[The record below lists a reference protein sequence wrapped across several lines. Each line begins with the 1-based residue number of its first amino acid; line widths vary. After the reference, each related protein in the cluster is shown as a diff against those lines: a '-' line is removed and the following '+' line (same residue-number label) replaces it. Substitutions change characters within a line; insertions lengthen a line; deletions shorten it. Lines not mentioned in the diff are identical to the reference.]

1 LVGLK
6 NTRELNCEY
15 NKKISI
21 PVKLRT
27 DYFSL
32 AIIFNA
38 LIKFLIKAGNQSIQ
52 KTRIIFAKK
61 NSMARLI
68 SDLGIIKKLQNA
80 LTDLEIT
87 VATDIQEQ
95 VIPVILDQTEDLVA
109 LAKTGTGKTVA
120 FGLPLLQLVDAED
133 KTVQTLILSP
143 TRELSQQIYNNLTD
157 FAKYIP
163 EISIVL
169 LTGGNTVKSQI
180 EELKSA
186 PQVIVATPGRFL
198 DLLEKGAFDIQ
209 SLKKLVLDEAD
220 EMFQALKEDLM
231 SILKAVPKNRRTYL
245 FSATMPGEL
254 KDIVHNY
261 LSKNAVS
268 INSDMATIGNEG
280 IDHQYLVVDPIEK
293 LDVLLHF
300 LNTQEGGRG
309 IIFCKTKA
317 AVNKLAKNL
326 AIRKISSGALH
337 GSLTQGIRDR
347 IMEQFRE
354 GYIDIL
360 VATDLVARGID
371 VKELAYVVN
380 YHLPDTPE
388 AYVHRSGRT
397 GRAGAKGLSMTILQQ
412 EEVKEIADF
421 EQELGIKFHPVKKA
435 NAEDI
440 EWNNTLVWA
449 KKVFKTK
456 PNREIPE
463 EVRQQIKSIFHHLTK
478 EELVDKVVA
487 NYLIEH
493 SKNS

>member
-1 LVGLK
+1 M
-6 NTRELNCEY
+6 
-15 NKKISI
+15 S
-21 PVKLRT
+21 
-27 DYFSL
+27 
-32 AIIFNA
+32 
-38 LIKFLIKAGNQSIQ
+38 
-52 KTRIIFAKK
+52 
-61 NSMARLI
+61 RLI
-68 SDLGIIKKLQNA
+68 SDLGIIKPLQKA

-87 VATDIQEQ
+87 VATEIQEE
-95 VIPVILDQTEDLVA
+95 VIPIILDGSEDIVA
-109 LAKTGTGKTVA
+109 LAKTGTGKTAA
-120 FGLPLLQLVDAED
+120 FGLPLIQLVDAE
-133 KTVQTLILSP
+133 KNHIQTVILSP
-143 TRELSQQIYNNLTD
+143 TRELSQQIFNNLKE

-163 EISIVL
+163 EVSIVL
-169 LTGGNTVKSQI
+169 LSGGNTVKSQI
-180 EELKSA
+180 EELKSN
-186 PQVIVATPGRFL
+186 PQIIVATPGRFL
-198 DLLEKGAFDIQ
+198 DLLEKGALDIK
-209 SLKKLVLDEAD
+209 SAKNLVLDEAD

-231 SILKAVPKNRRTYL
+231 PILKAFPKDRRTFL

-261 LSKNAVS
+261 MSKNAVS
-268 INSDMATIGNEG
+268 IDSEMATIGHQG
-280 IDHQYLVVDPIEK
+280 IDHQYIVVDPIEK

-300 LNTQEGGRG
+300 LNSQEGGRG

-380 YHLPDTPE
+380 YHLPDTHE

-397 GRAGAKGLSMTILQQ
+397 GRAGKNGLSMTIIQE

-421 EQELGIKFHPVKKA
+421 EAELGIKFHPVKKA

-463 EVRQQIKSIFHHLTK
+463 EVKQQVKTIFHHLTK
-478 EELVDKVVA
+478 EELVDKVLS
-487 NYLIEH
+487 NYLAEQH
-493 SKNS
+493 K

>member
-1 LVGLK
+1 M
-6 NTRELNCEY
+6 
-15 NKKISI
+15 S
-21 PVKLRT
+21 
-27 DYFSL
+27 
-32 AIIFNA
+32 
-38 LIKFLIKAGNQSIQ
+38 
-52 KTRIIFAKK
+52 
-61 NSMARLI
+61 RLI

-109 LAKTGTGKTVA
+109 LAKTGTGKTAA
-120 FGLPLLQLVDAED
+120 FGLPLLQLVDPENA
-133 KTVQTLILSP
+133 TVQTLILSP
-143 TRELSQQIYNNLTD
+143 TRELSQQIYTNLTD
-157 FAKYIP
+157 FAKYMP
-163 EISIVL
+163 EVSIVL
-169 LTGGNTVKSQI
+169 LTGGNTVKSQV

-186 PQVIVATPGRFL
+186 PQIIVATPGRFL
-198 DLLEKGAFDIQ
+198 DLLEKGEVDIK
-209 SLKKLVLDEAD
+209 SLKHLVLDEAD

-261 LSKNAVS
+261 MSKNAVS
-268 INSDMATIGNEG
+268 INSDMATMGHEG
-280 IDHQYLVVDPIEK
+280 IDHQYIVVDPIEK

-300 LNTQEGGRG
+300 LNSQEGGRG

-347 IMEQFRE
+347 IMDQFRE

-397 GRAGAKGLSMTILQQ
+397 GRAGSKGLSMTIIQQ
-412 EEVKEIADF
+412 EEVKEIAEF

-463 EVRQQIKSIFHHLTK
+463 EVRQQVKTIFRHLTK
-478 EELVDKVVA
+478 EELVDKVLS
-487 NYLIEH
+487 NYLAEN
-493 SKNS
+493 SK

>member
-1 LVGLK
+1 M
-6 NTRELNCEY
+6 
-15 NKKISI
+15 
-21 PVKLRT
+21 
-27 DYFSL
+27 
-32 AIIFNA
+32 
-38 LIKFLIKAGNQSIQ
+38 Q
-52 KTRIIFAKK
+52 KQFTM
-61 NSMARLI
+61 SRLI

-80 LTDLEIT
+80 LTDLEIS

-95 VIPVILDQTEDLVA
+95 VIPIILDEKEDLVA
-109 LAKTGTGKTVA
+109 LAKTGTGKTAA
-120 FGLPLLQLVDAED
+120 FGLPLLQLVDVENSNI
-133 KTVQTLILSP
+133 QTLILSP
-143 TRELSQQIYNNLTD
+143 TRELSQQIYNNLKE
-157 FAKYIP
+157 FGKYLP
-163 EISIVL
+163 EVSIVL
-169 LTGGNTVKSQI
+169 LSGGNSVKSQI
-180 EELKSA
+180 EELKS
-186 PQVIVATPGRFL
+186 PTHIVVATPGRFL
-198 DLLEKGAFDIQ
+198 DLMEKGALEIK
-209 SLKKLVLDEAD
+209 SLKNLVLDEAD
-220 EMFQALKEDLM
+220 EMLQALKEDLM
-231 SILKAVPKNRRTYL
+231 PILKSLPKNRRTYL

-261 LSKNAVS
+261 MSKSAVS
-268 INSDMATIGNEG
+268 LHSDMEVIGNES
-280 IDHQYLVVDPIEK
+280 IDHQYIVVDPIEK

-300 LNTQEGGRG
+300 LNSQEGGRG

-380 YHLPDTPE
+380 YHLPDTHE

-397 GRAGAKGLSMTILQQ
+397 GRAGAKGLSMTIIQQ

-421 EQELGIKFHPVKKA
+421 EKELGIHFKPIKKA
-435 NAEDI
+435 NAEAI

-463 EVRQQIKSIFHHLTK
+463 EVKQQVKTIFHHLTK
-478 EELVDKVVA
+478 EELVDKVLS
-487 NYLIEH
+487 NYLAENN
-493 SKNS
+493 K